1 MTKCDVAV
9 EIEVEIPFFDGDPM
23 GVTWHGNYFRYLEL
37 ARCALLEK
45 LDYNYLDM
53 ERSGYAW
60 PIIDTRLRFAKPTV
74 FRQKVK
80 VKAILKEYE
89 NRLKIDY
96 VISDAGSGERLT
108 RGYTVQVAVDKKTNE
123 MCFCSPQ
130 VLIEKVR
137 QCV

>member
-37 ARCALLEK
+37 ARCALLDK

-96 VISDAGSGERLT
+96 VIRDAGSGERLS

>member
-1 MTKCDVAV
+1 MTKCDVAA